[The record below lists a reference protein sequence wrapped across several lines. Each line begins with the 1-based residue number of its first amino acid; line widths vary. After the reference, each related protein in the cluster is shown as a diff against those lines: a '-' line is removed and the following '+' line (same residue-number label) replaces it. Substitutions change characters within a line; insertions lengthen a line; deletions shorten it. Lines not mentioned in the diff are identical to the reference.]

1 MPCNDTMN
9 TVRMKAEMENMLM
22 AHTSG
27 DYGWI
32 IVSDITVSLHKE
44 LEMNDQAAVMC

>member
-1 MPCNDTMN
+1 
-9 TVRMKAEMENMLM
+9 MKAEMEYMLM

-27 DYGWI
+27 YYGWI
-32 IVSDITVSLHKE
+32 IFSDITVCLQKE